1 MAVRDGGSKHETRD
15 AVSDRV
21 WGRRYTSPG
30 VIVTDWRSLLT
41 RAKRARRTYE
51 GHPAGMNRRRIFL
64 GFAVSA
70 VFLFFALRGQDYGA
84 IREAFSQVTY
94 WYLIP
99 ALLLYFTGVMVRAY
113 RWSVLLRPVGKVP
126 ARQLV
131 GINAVGLMANNVL
144 PLRTGE
150 FVRAYALSQKTNISK
165 STGLATIAVE
175 RIFDGMALLAF
186 IAGSML
192 FVDLTSQLKHVAELA
207 MVIFALALIALVL
220 LAKGGRLRDRM
231 LRLALGPLPEK
242 LASRVN
248 QMAEAFISG
257 LGIFHRWRELFIVSV
272 TSLIAWGFEASAYWV
287 VARAFGGQIE
297 AVMGVPETLL
307 TAGIANLATLVPSS
321 PGYVGPYEAAV
332 ILVLNGALGLSRELA
347 LSYGVLMHV
356 MLWLPVTIWGVFEGG
371 RLHIS
376 LRQIEQAEFS
386 DDADQVSE
394 QSDRFPGNRPAA
406 SATLDS

>member
-1 MAVRDGGSKHETRD
+1 
-15 AVSDRV
+15 
-21 WGRRYTSPG
+21 
-30 VIVTDWRSLLT
+30 
-41 RAKRARRTYE
+41 
-51 GHPAGMNRRRIFL
+51 MNRRRIIL

-70 VFLFFALRGQDYGA
+70 VFLYFALRGQDYGA
-84 IREAFSQVTY
+84 IRDAFSQVTY

-99 ALLLYFTGVMVRAY
+99 ALLLYFTGIVVRAY
-113 RWSVLLRPVGKVP
+113 RWSVLLRPVERVGT
-126 ARQLV
+126 RQLV

-207 MVIFALALIALVL
+207 VIIFALALVALVL

-231 LRLALGPLPEK
+231 LRLALGPLPDT
-242 LASRVN
+242 LGHRVN
-248 QMAEAFISG
+248 RMAESFISG
-257 LGIFHRWRELFIVSV
+257 LGIFHRWRELAVVSV
-272 TSLIAWGFEASAYWV
+272 SSLIAWGFEASAYWV

-307 TAGIANLATLVPSS
+307 TTGIANLATLVPSS
-321 PGYVGPYEAAV
+321 PGYVGPYEAAI

-356 MLWLPVTIWGVFEGG
+356 MLWLPVTIWGVIEWS

-376 LRQIEQAEFS
+376 LQQVEQAEAEFGDEADS
-386 DDADQVSE
+386 DDGQSE
-394 QSDRFPGNRPAA
+394 FYAGKRAAA
-406 SATLDS
+406 SASVDS

>member
-1 MAVRDGGSKHETRD
+1 MPPNCAIPDTFRR
-15 AVSDRV
+15 
-21 WGRRYTSPG
+21 RRYTSADA
-30 VIVTDWRSLLT
+30 VAASWQLVWT
-41 RAKRARRTYE
+41 RANETRRTCE
-51 GHPAGMNRRRIFL
+51 GHPAGMNRRRIIL

-70 VFLFFALRGQDYGA
+70 VFLFFALRGQDYAA

-113 RWSVLLRPVGKVP
+113 RWSVLLRPVEKVR
-126 ARQLV
+126 ARELV

-150 FVRAYALSQKTNISK
+150 FVRAYALSQKTSISK

-192 FVDLTSQLKHVAELA
+192 FVDLTSQLERVAELA
-207 MVIFALALIALVL
+207 VLIFALALAALIL

-231 LRLALGPLPEK
+231 LRLALGPLPDK
-242 LASRVN
+242 LSGRVN
-248 QMAEAFISG
+248 GMAESFISG
-257 LGIFHRWRELFIVSV
+257 LGIFHNWRELAVVSV

-287 VARAFGGQIE
+287 VARAFGGQIA

-307 TAGIANLATLVPSS
+307 TTGIANLATLVPSS
-321 PGYVGPYEAAV
+321 PGYVGPYEAAI

-356 MLWLPVTIWGVFEGG
+356 MLWLPITIWGLFEWS

-376 LRQIEQAEFS
+376 LRQVEQAEY
-386 DDADQVSE
+386 DDETTPVGE
-394 QSDRFPGNRPAA
+394 PTDRFSGNRPTA
-406 SATLDS
+406 SASLDS